1 VTTSSRRMA
10 SVVPTA
16 ILLIGAIYCLLPV
29 LWVLTA
35 STKSPAEL
43 FSTFSLSPSFHGG
56 FLGNLRQ
63 LSDYRGG
70 EFWHWALN
78 SLLFAGV
85 GALLSVAVSAFAGY
99 ALAKYRFRSR
109 TLIFNVILAGVLL
122 PQVTLAVPQ
131 YLLLAKVGLAGTYWS
146 VLLPSVIS
154 PYGIYLARIYAAA
167 TIPDD
172 MLASGRLDGAGE
184 WRLFRSLALPPLLP
198 GLVTVFLLQFVAIW
212 NNFLLPYIMLSN
224 DHKFPITVGLF
235 SLLNQGQTQPALYNV
250 VIVGSLL
257 SILPLIALFLGL
269 QRFWRLDLVSGS
281 LKG

>member
-1 VTTSSRRMA
+1 VKTQSWRLAT
-10 SVVPTA
+10 VFPTA
-16 ILLIGAIYCLLPV
+16 VLLLGAFYCLLPV
-29 LWVLTA
+29 FWVLTA

-43 FSTFSLSPSFHGG
+43 FSTFSLAPSFHGG

-63 LSDYRGG
+63 LSTYRNG

-78 SLLFAGV
+78 SLIFAGG
-85 GALLSVAVSAFAGY
+85 GALMSVAVSASAGY
-99 ALAKYRFRSR
+99 ALAKYKFRSR

-131 YLLLAKVGLAGTYWS
+131 YLLMAKVGLAGTYWS
-146 VLLPSVIS
+146 VLLPSVVS

-198 GLVTVFLLQFVAIW
+198 GLVTIFLLQFVSIW
-212 NNFLLPYIMLSN
+212 NNFLLPFIMLSD
-224 DHKFPITVGLF
+224 DHKFPITVGLY